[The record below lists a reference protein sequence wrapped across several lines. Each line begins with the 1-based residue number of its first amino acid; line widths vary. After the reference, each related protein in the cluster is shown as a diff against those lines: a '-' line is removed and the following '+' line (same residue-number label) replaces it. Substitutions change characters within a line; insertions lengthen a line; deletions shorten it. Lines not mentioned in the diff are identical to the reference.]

1 VPGKRSTVRQIREI
15 LRLHHEAHLGERQIA
30 AICRVGKGTVQR
42 FLQRATAAGLGWPL
56 PVDLDDT
63 QLEKLLFPPVPAPAG
78 TRTLPD
84 FTKVH
89 QELKSNR
96 SVTLQLLW
104 EEYKENQPDGIQYSW
119 LSVSALGAP
128 SGCGVAAG
136 SPSRRENVCRSR
148 R

>member
-15 LRLHHEAHLGERQIA
+15 LRLHHEAQLGERQIA
-30 AICRVGKGTVQR
+30 AICLVGKGTVQR
-42 FLQRATAAGLGWPL
+42 FLQRAAAAGLGWPL
-56 PVDLDDT
+56 PEGLDDT

-78 TRTLPD
+78 TRPQPD

-104 EEYKENQPDGIQYSW
+104 EEYKESQPDGVNYS
-119 LSVSALGAP
+119 
-128 SGCGVAAG
+128 CYVAAG
-136 SPSRRENVCRSR
+136 FMLRNHLNAVTDARNVDVDAT
-148 R
+148 